1 MARRQIPLFA
11 LFYYLIDLMFGL
23 FGFIGSNITLL
34 YSFLYAL
41 FPFLNVEEEVYRLLD
56 SIYLAVLTYLL
67 ITTLRKATKKTRSRR
82 KKRK

>member
-11 LFYYLIDLMFGL
+11 LFYYILDLLFGV
-23 FGFIGSNITLL
+23 FGFIAANATLI

-41 FPFLNVEEEVYRLLD
+41 FPFLNVEEELYRILD

-67 ITTLRKATKKTRSRR
+67 ITSIRSMKKKKSRR
-82 KKRK
+82 KRK